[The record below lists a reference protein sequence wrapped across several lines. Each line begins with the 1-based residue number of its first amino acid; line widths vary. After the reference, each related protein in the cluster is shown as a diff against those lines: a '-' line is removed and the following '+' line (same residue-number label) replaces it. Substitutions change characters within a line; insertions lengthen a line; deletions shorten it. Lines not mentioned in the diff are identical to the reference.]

1 MKEFLSIA
9 KLIDSFQRLPGI
21 GHKTAEKMAYQVL
34 EMKDENVE
42 YFADALREVKAK
54 IHHCPICGAYTEDD
68 VCEVCA
74 NEMRDKT
81 KIMVVSYPKDVI
93 AFEKIGAFDGVY
105 HVLGGALSSVNG
117 ITIDDL
123 NISSLFDRIQNQKV
137 SEVIIA
143 TPPNTEGETTALYL
157 ARVLSSTGVSVTRI
171 AYGLPL
177 GGHLEYADA
186 LTLTKALEGRN
197 KI

>member
-1 MKEFLSIA
+1 
-9 KLIDSFQRLPGI
+9 
-21 GHKTAEKMAYQVL
+21 
-34 EMKDENVE
+34 MKDESVE
-42 YFADALREVKAK
+42 YFASALREVKTK

-68 VCEVCA
+68 VCDICA
-74 NEMRDKT
+74 NDIRDKT
-81 KIMVVSYPKDVI
+81 KIMVVAYPKDVI
-93 AFEKIGAFDGVY
+93 AFEKIGVYDGVY
-105 HVLGGALSSVNG
+105 HVLGGVLSSING
-117 ITIDDL
+117 ITINEL
-123 NISSLFDRIQNQKV
+123 NITSLFDRIKSQNV
-137 SEVIIA
+137 SEIIVA

-157 ARVLSSTGVSVTRI
+157 ARVLQNTGVNVTRI

>member
-1 MKEFLSIA
+1 MKEFSSIA

-34 EMKDENVE
+34 EMKGENVA
-42 YFADALREVKAK
+42 YFSDALREVKAK
-54 IHHCPICGAYTEDD
+54 IHHCPICGAYTEDEI
-68 VCEVCA
+68 CEVCA
-74 NEMRDKT
+74 NDMRDKT

-93 AFEKIGAFDGVY
+93 AFEKIGAYDGVY

-117 ITIDDL
+117 ITISDL
-123 NISSLFDRIQNQKV
+123 NVPSLFVRIKEQKV
-137 SEVIIA
+137 SEVIVA

-157 ARVLSSTGVSVTRI
+157 ARILANTGVSVTRI

>member
-1 MKEFLSIA
+1 MKELNSIA
-9 KLIDSFQRLPGI
+9 KLTDSFQRLPGI
-21 GHKTAEKMAYQVL
+21 GHKTAEKMAYQIL

-42 YFADALREVKAK
+42 YFANALREVKTK
-54 IHHCPICGAYTEDD
+54 IHHCPVCGAYTEDD
-68 VCEVCA
+68 VCDICA
-74 NEMRDKT
+74 NDMRDKT
-81 KIMVVSYPKDVI
+81 KIMVVAYPKDVI
-93 AFEKIGAFDGVY
+93 AFEKIGVYDGVY
-105 HVLGGALSSVNG
+105 HVLGGVLSSING
-117 ITIDDL
+117 ITINEL
-123 NISSLFDRIQNQKV
+123 NITSLFDRIKSQNV
-137 SEVIIA
+137 SEIIVA

-157 ARVLSSTGVSVTRI
+157 ARVLQNTGVIVTRI

>member
-1 MKEFLSIA
+1 MKELKSIS

-42 YFADALREVKAK
+42 YFANALKEVKEK
-54 IHHCPICGAYTEDD
+54 IHHCPICGAYTEDEI
-68 VCEVCA
+68 CEVCA
-74 NEMRDKT
+74 NEMRDKK

-117 ITIDDL
+117 ITITDL
-123 NISSLFDRIQNQKV
+123 NISSLFERIKTQKA
-137 SEVIIA
+137 EEIIVA
-143 TPPNTEGETTALYL
+143 TNPNTEGETTALYL
-157 ARVLSSTGVSVTRI
+157 ARMLAETGVKVTRI

>member
-1 MKEFLSIA
+1 MKELNSIA
-9 KLIDSFQRLPGI
+9 KLTDSFQRLPGI
-21 GHKTAEKMAYQVL
+21 GHKTAEKMAYQIL

-42 YFADALREVKAK
+42 YFANALREVKTK
-54 IHHCPICGAYTEDD
+54 IHHCPVCGAYTEDD
-68 VCEVCA
+68 VCDICA
-74 NEMRDKT
+74 NDMRDKT
-81 KIMVVSYPKDVI
+81 KIMVVAYPKDVI
-93 AFEKIGAFDGVY
+93 AFEKIGVYDGVY
-105 HVLGGALSSVNG
+105 HVLGGVLSSING
-117 ITIDDL
+117 ITINEL
-123 NISSLFDRIQNQKV
+123 NITSLFDRIKSQNV
-137 SEVIIA
+137 SEIIVA

-157 ARVLSSTGVSVTRI
+157 ARVIQNTGVNVTRI

>member
-1 MKEFLSIA
+1 MKELKSIS

-42 YFADALREVKAK
+42 YFSDALKEVKAN

-68 VCEVCA
+68 VCDVCS
-74 NEMRDKT
+74 NELRDKT
-81 KIMVVSYPKDVI
+81 KVLVVSYPKDVI

-105 HVLGGALSSVNG
+105 HVLNGALSSING
-117 ITIDDL
+117 VTINDL
-123 NISSLFDRIQNQKV
+123 NIEPLFQRIKTQKV
-137 SEVIIA
+137 QEVIIA
-143 TPPNTEGETTALYL
+143 TNPNTEGETTALYL
-157 ARVLSSTGVSVTRI
+157 ARVLQNTGVKVTRI

-186 LTLTKALEGRN
+186 LTLSKALEGRN

>member
-1 MKEFLSIA
+1 MKELSSIA
-9 KLIDSFQRLPGI
+9 KLTDSFQRLPGI

-42 YFADALREVKAK
+42 YFANALKEVKAK
-54 IHHCPICGAYTEDD
+54 IHHCPICGAYTENDI
-68 VCEVCA
+68 CEVCV
-74 NEMRDKT
+74 NDMRDKS
-81 KIMVVSYPKDVI
+81 KIMVVAYPKDVI
-93 AFEKIGAFDGVY
+93 AFEKIGVFDGVY
-105 HVLGGALSSVNG
+105 HVLGGVLSSING
-117 ITIDDL
+117 ITISEL
-123 NISSLFDRIQNQKV
+123 NITSLFDRIKEQNAT
-137 SEVIIA
+137 EIIVA

-157 ARVLSSTGVSVTRI
+157 ARILGETGVKVTRI

-186 LTLTKALEGRN
+186 LTLAKALEGRN

>member
-1 MKEFLSIA
+1 MKELNSIA
-9 KLIDSFQRLPGI
+9 KLTDSFQRLPGI
-21 GHKTAEKMAYQVL
+21 GHKTAEKMAYQIL

-42 YFADALREVKAK
+42 YFANALKEVKAK
-54 IHHCPICGAYTEDD
+54 IHHCPICGSYTEDD
-68 VCEVCA
+68 MCEVCA

-81 KIMVVSYPKDVI
+81 KIMVVAYPKDVI

-105 HVLGGALSSVNG
+105 HVLGGVLSSVNG
-117 ITIDDL
+117 VTISDL
-123 NISSLFDRIQNQKV
+123 NISSLFNRIKTQNV
-137 SEVIIA
+137 SEIIVA

-157 ARVLSSTGVSVTRI
+157 ARVLGETGVIVTRI

>member
-1 MKEFLSIA
+1 MKEFSSIA

-34 EMKDENVE
+34 EMKDENVA
-42 YFADALREVKAK
+42 YFSDALREVKAK
-54 IHHCPICGAYTEDD
+54 IHHCPICGAYTEDEI
-68 VCEVCA
+68 CEVCA
-74 NEMRDKT
+74 NDMRDKT

-93 AFEKIGAFDGVY
+93 AFEKIGAYDGVY

-117 ITIDDL
+117 ITISDL
-123 NISSLFDRIQNQKV
+123 NVPSLFQRIKEQKV
-137 SEVIIA
+137 TEVIVA

-157 ARVLSSTGVSVTRI
+157 ARILANTGVIVTRI

>member
-1 MKEFLSIA
+1 MKEFSSIA

-42 YFADALREVKAK
+42 YFSDALREVKQK
-54 IHHCPICGAYTEDD
+54 IHHCPVCGAYTEED
-68 VCEVCA
+68 VCDICS
-74 NEMRDKT
+74 NEMRDHT
-81 KIMVVSYPKDVI
+81 KIMVVSYAKDVI

-105 HVLGGALSSVNG
+105 HVLGGTLSSING
-117 ITIDDL
+117 ITIENL
-123 NISSLFDRIQNQKV
+123 NITSLFDRIKEQKV
-137 SEVIIA
+137 TEVIVA

-157 ARVLSSTGVSVTRI
+157 ARILANTGVVVTRI

>member
-1 MKEFLSIA
+1 MKEFSSIA

-42 YFADALREVKAK
+42 YFSDALKEVKAK
-54 IHHCPICGAYTEDD
+54 IHHCPVCGAYTEGELCD
-68 VCEVCA
+68 VCA
-74 NEMRDKT
+74 NQSRDKT

-117 ITIDDL
+117 ISINDL
-123 NISSLFDRIQNQKV
+123 NISSLFERIKDQKV
-137 SEVIIA
+137 TEVIVA
-143 TPPNTEGETTALYL
+143 TNPDTEGETTALYL
-157 ARVLSSTGVSVTRI
+157 ARILANTGVNVTRL

-186 LTLTKALEGRN
+186 LTLTRALEGRN

>member
-1 MKEFLSIA
+1 MKELKSIS

-21 GHKTAEKMAYQVL
+21 GHRTAEKMAYQVL
-34 EMKDENVE
+34 EMRDESVE
-42 YFADALREVKAK
+42 YFADALREVKNN

-68 VCEVCA
+68 ICEVCA
-74 NEMRDKT
+74 NETRDKK
-81 KIMVVSYPKDVI
+81 KIMVVSFPKDVI
-93 AFEKIGAFDGVY
+93 AFEKIGAYDGVY
-105 HVLGGALSSVNG
+105 HVLGGVLSSVNG
-117 ITIDDL
+117 ITITDL
-123 NISSLFDRIQNQKV
+123 NISSLFDRIKSQQV
-137 SEVIIA
+137 EEVIVA
-143 TPPNTEGETTALYL
+143 TNPNTEGETTALYL
-157 ARVLSSTGVSVTRI
+157 ARLLSETGVKVTRI

>member
-1 MKEFLSIA
+1 MKEFISIS

-34 EMKDENVE
+34 EMKDENVD
-42 YFADALREVKAK
+42 YFANALREVKEK
-54 IHHCPICGAYTEDD
+54 IHHCPICGAYTEEN
-68 VCEVCA
+68 VCEVCS
-74 NEMRDKT
+74 NDLRDKT

-93 AFEKIGAFDGVY
+93 AFERIGVFDGVY

-117 ITIDDL
+117 VTINDL
-123 NISSLFDRIQNQKV
+123 NISSLFERIKNQNV
-137 SEVIIA
+137 SEIIVA

-157 ARVLSSTGVSVTRI
+157 ARILANSAVNVTRI

>member
-1 MKEFLSIA
+1 MKELRSIS

-34 EMKDENVE
+34 EMKAENVE
-42 YFADALREVKAK
+42 YFADALKEVKEK
-54 IHHCPICGAYTEDD
+54 IHHCPICGAYTEND

-74 NEMRDKT
+74 NESRDKT
-81 KIMVVSYPKDVI
+81 KIMVVSYAKDVI
-93 AFEKIGAFDGVY
+93 AFEKIGVFDGVY
-105 HVLGGALSSVNG
+105 HVLNGVLSSING
-117 ITIDDL
+117 VTINDL
-123 NISSLFDRIQNQKV
+123 NIASLFDRIKSQNV
-137 SEVIIA
+137 REIIVA
-143 TPPNTEGETTALYL
+143 TNPNTEGETTALYL
-157 ARVLSSTGVSVTRI
+157 AHVLSNTGVSVTRI

-177 GGHLEYADA
+177 GGHLEYADP

>member
-1 MKEFLSIA
+1 MKELKSIS

-34 EMKDENVE
+34 EMKKENVE
-42 YFADALREVKAK
+42 FFSDALKEVKDK

-68 VCEVCA
+68 ICDVCA
-74 NEMRDKT
+74 NETRDKT
-81 KIMVVSYPKDVI
+81 KIMVVSYAKDAIV
-93 AFEKIGAFDGVY
+93 FEKIGVFDGVY
-105 HVLGGALSSVNG
+105 HVLNGALSSING
-117 ITIDDL
+117 VTINDL
-123 NISSLFDRIQNQKV
+123 NVTTLFDRIKDQKV
-137 SEVIIA
+137 EEIIIA
-143 TPPNTEGETTALYL
+143 TNPNTEGETTALYL
-157 ARVLSSTGVSVTRI
+157 AHVLANSGVKVTRI

>member
-1 MKEFLSIA
+1 MKELSSIA
-9 KLIDSFQRLPGI
+9 KLTDSFQRLPGI
-21 GHKTAEKMAYQVL
+21 GHKTAEKMAYQIL

-42 YFADALREVKAK
+42 YFADALKEVKEK
-54 IHHCPICGAYTEDD
+54 IHHCPICGAYTENDICD
-68 VCEVCA
+68 VCS
-74 NEMRDKT
+74 NDMRDKT
-81 KIMVVSYPKDVI
+81 KIMVVAYAKDVI
-93 AFEKIGAFDGVY
+93 AFEKIGVFDGVY
-105 HVLGGALSSVNG
+105 HVLGGVLSSING
-117 ITIDDL
+117 ITINNL
-123 NISSLFDRIQNQKV
+123 NLASLFDRIKDQNV
-137 SEVIIA
+137 TEVIVA

-157 ARVLSSTGVSVTRI
+157 ARVLSETGVNVTRI

>member
-1 MKEFLSIA
+1 MKELNSIA
-9 KLIDSFQRLPGI
+9 KLTDSFQRLPGI
-21 GHKTAEKMAYQVL
+21 GHKTAEKMAYQIL

-42 YFADALREVKAK
+42 YFANALREVKTK
-54 IHHCPICGAYTEDD
+54 IHHCPVCGAYTEDD
-68 VCEVCA
+68 VCDICA
-74 NEMRDKT
+74 NDMRDKT
-81 KIMVVSYPKDVI
+81 KIMVVAYPKDVI
-93 AFEKIGAFDGVY
+93 AFEKIGVYDGVY
-105 HVLGGALSSVNG
+105 HVLGGVLSSING
-117 ITIDDL
+117 ITINEL
-123 NISSLFDRIQNQKV
+123 NITSLFDRIKSQNV
-137 SEVIIA
+137 SEIIVA

-157 ARVLSSTGVSVTRI
+157 ARVLQNTGVNVTRI

>member
-1 MKEFLSIA
+1 MKQFKSIA
-9 KLIDSFQRLPGI
+9 KLTDSFQRLPGI
-21 GHKTAEKMAYQVL
+21 GHKTAEKMAYQIL
-34 EMKDENVE
+34 EMKNENVE
-42 YFADALREVKAK
+42 YFADALREVKK
-54 IHHCPICGAYTEDD
+54 EIRHCPICGAYTENDICD
-68 VCEVCA
+68 VCASET
-74 NEMRDKT
+74 RDKT
-81 KIMVVSYPKDVI
+81 KIMVVSYAKDVI

-117 ITIDDL
+117 ITVNNL
-123 NISSLFDRIQNQKV
+123 NISSLFDRIKEQGIK
-137 SEVIIA
+137 EVIIA
-143 TPPNTEGETTALYL
+143 TNPNTEGETTALYL
-157 ARVLSSTGVSVTRI
+157 AHILAPSGVNVTRL

>member
-1 MKEFLSIA
+1 MKELKSIS

-34 EMKDENVE
+34 EMKKESVE
-42 YFADALREVKAK
+42 YFSDALKEVKDK

-68 VCEVCA
+68 ICDVCA
-74 NEMRDKT
+74 NETRDKT
-81 KIMVVSYPKDVI
+81 KIMVVSYAKDVI
-93 AFEKIGAFDGVY
+93 AFEKIGVFDGVY
-105 HVLGGALSSVNG
+105 HVLNGALSSING
-117 ITIDDL
+117 VTINDL
-123 NISSLFDRIQNQKV
+123 NVTTLFDRIKDQKV
-137 SEVIIA
+137 EEIIIA
-143 TPPNTEGETTALYL
+143 TNPNTEGETTALYL
-157 ARVLSSTGVSVTRI
+157 AHVLANSGVKVTRI

>member
-1 MKEFLSIA
+1 MKEFSSIA
-9 KLIDSFQRLPGI
+9 KLIDSFQRFPGI
-21 GHKTAEKMAYQVL
+21 GYKTAEKMAYQVL

-42 YFADALREVKAK
+42 YFSDALKEVKAK
-54 IHHCPICGAYTEDD
+54 IHHCPICGAYTEDEI
-68 VCEVCA
+68 CEVCA
-74 NEMRDKT
+74 SESRDKT
-81 KIMVVSYPKDVI
+81 KIMVVSYPKDVL

-117 ITIDDL
+117 ISINDL
-123 NISSLFDRIQNQKV
+123 NISSLFDRIKEQKV
-137 SEVIIA
+137 TEVIVA
-143 TPPNTEGETTALYL
+143 TNPNTEGETTALYL
-157 ARVLSSTGVSVTRI
+157 ARILANTGVSVTRL

-186 LTLTKALEGRN
+186 LTLTRALEGRN

>member
-1 MKEFLSIA
+1 MKELNSIA
-9 KLIDSFQRLPGI
+9 KLTDSFQRLPGI
-21 GHKTAEKMAYQVL
+21 GHKTAEKMAYQIL

-42 YFADALREVKAK
+42 YFADALREVKQK
-54 IHHCPICGAYTEDD
+54 IHHCPVCGAYTEDD
-68 VCEVCA
+68 MCDVCA
-74 NEMRDKT
+74 NDMRDKT
-81 KIMVVSYPKDVI
+81 KIMVVAYPKDVI
-93 AFEKIGAFDGVY
+93 AFEKIGAYDGVY
-105 HVLGGALSSVNG
+105 HVLGGVLSSING
-117 ITIDDL
+117 ITIENL
-123 NISSLFDRIQNQKV
+123 NISVLFDRIKKQKV
-137 SEVIIA
+137 EEIIVA

-157 ARVLSSTGVSVTRI
+157 ARVLAQTGVNVTRI

>member
-1 MKEFLSIA
+1 MKELRSIS

-34 EMKDENVE
+34 EMKPENVE
-42 YFADALREVKAK
+42 YFADALKEVKEK
-54 IHHCPICGAYTEDD
+54 IHHCPICGAYTESD

-74 NEMRDKT
+74 NESRDKT
-81 KIMVVSYPKDVI
+81 KIMVVSYAKDVI
-93 AFEKIGAFDGVY
+93 AFEKIGVFDGVY
-105 HVLGGALSSVNG
+105 HVLNGVLSSING
-117 ITIDDL
+117 VTINDL
-123 NISSLFDRIQNQKV
+123 NIASLFDRIKSQNVK
-137 SEVIIA
+137 EIIVA
-143 TPPNTEGETTALYL
+143 TNPNTEGETTALYL
-157 ARVLSSTGVSVTRI
+157 AHVLSNTGINMTRI

-177 GGHLEYADA
+177 GGHLEYADP

>member
-1 MKEFLSIA
+1 MKEFRSIA

-21 GHKTAEKMAYQVL
+21 GYKTAEKMAYQVL

-42 YFADALREVKAK
+42 YFSDALKEVKK
-54 IHHCPICGAYTEDD
+54 SIHHCPICGAYTEGEICDT
-68 VCEVCA
+68 CA
-74 NEMRDKT
+74 SESRDKT

-93 AFEKIGAFDGVY
+93 AFEKIGAYDGVY

-117 ITIDDL
+117 ITIHDL
-123 NISSLFDRIQNQKV
+123 NIPSLFDRIKEQKV
-137 SEVIIA
+137 TEVIVA
-143 TPPNTEGETTALYL
+143 TNPNTEGETTALYL
-157 ARVLSSTGVSVTRI
+157 ARVLQNTGVKVTRL

-186 LTLTKALEGRN
+186 MTLTRALEGRN

>member
-1 MKEFLSIA
+1 MKELRSIA

-34 EMKDENVE
+34 EMKGENVE
-42 YFADALREVKAK
+42 YFADALKEVKEK
-54 IHHCPICGAYTEDD
+54 IHHCPVCGAYTEDD
-68 VCEVCA
+68 VCEICA
-74 NEMRDKT
+74 NDMRDRT
-81 KIMVVSYPKDVI
+81 KIMVVSYSKDVI
-93 AFEKIGAFDGVY
+93 AFEKIGVFDGVY

-117 ITIDDL
+117 ISVNNL
-123 NISSLFDRIQNQKV
+123 NINPLFERIKEQKV
-137 SEVIIA
+137 QEVIIA

-157 ARVLSSTGVSVTRI
+157 ARILVNTGVNVTRI

>member
-1 MKEFLSIA
+1 MKEFISIA

-42 YFADALREVKAK
+42 FFANALREVKAK

-68 VCEVCA
+68 VCEVCS

-81 KIMVVSYPKDVI
+81 KIMIVSYPKDVI
-93 AFEKIGAFDGVY
+93 AFEKIGVFDGVY

-117 ITIDDL
+117 ITVNDL
-123 NISSLFDRIQNQKV
+123 NISSLFERIQNQKV
-137 SEVIIA
+137 SEVIVA

-157 ARVLSSTGVSVTRI
+157 ARILANTGINVTRI

>member
-1 MKEFLSIA
+1 MKELNSIA
-9 KLIDSFQRLPGI
+9 KLTDSFQRLSGI
-21 GHKTAEKMAYQVL
+21 GHKTAEKMAYQIL

-42 YFADALREVKAK
+42 YFADALKEVKAK
-54 IHHCPICGAYTEDD
+54 IHHCPICGSYTEDD

-81 KIMVVSYPKDVI
+81 KIMVVAYPKDVV

-105 HVLGGALSSVNG
+105 HVLGGVLSSVNG
-117 ITIDDL
+117 VTISDL
-123 NISSLFDRIQNQKV
+123 NISSLFDRIKTQNV
-137 SEVIIA
+137 SEIIVA

-157 ARVLSSTGVSVTRI
+157 ARVLGETGVTVTRI

>member
-1 MKEFLSIA
+1 MKELKSIS

-34 EMKDENVE
+34 EMKPENVE
-42 YFADALREVKAK
+42 YFADALKEVKSK
-54 IHHCPICGAYTEDD
+54 IHHCPICGAYTENDICD
-68 VCEVCA
+68 VCS
-74 NEMRDKT
+74 NDSRDKT
-81 KIMVVSYPKDVI
+81 KVMVVSYAKDVI
-93 AFEKIGAFDGVY
+93 AFEKIGVFDGVY
-105 HVLGGALSSVNG
+105 HVLNGVLSSING
-117 ITIDDL
+117 ITINEL
-123 NISSLFDRIQNQKV
+123 NINSLFDRIKEQKV
-137 SEVIIA
+137 AEVIIA
-143 TPPNTEGETTALYL
+143 TNPNTEGETTALYL
-157 ARVLSSTGVSVTRI
+157 AHILANTGVKVTRI

>member
-1 MKEFLSIA
+1 MKELKSIS

-34 EMKDENVE
+34 EMKPENVQ
-42 YFADALREVKAK
+42 YFADALEEVKLR
-54 IHHCPICGAYTEDD
+54 IHHCPVCGAYTEDD
-68 VCEVCA
+68 ICEVCA
-74 NEMRDKT
+74 NELRDKT
-81 KIMVVSYPKDVI
+81 KIMVVSYAKDVI
-93 AFEKIGAFDGVY
+93 AFEKIGVFDGVY
-105 HVLGGALSSVNG
+105 HVLNGALSSING
-117 ITIDDL
+117 LTINDL
-123 NISSLFDRIQNQKV
+123 NINSLFERIKEQKV
-137 SEVIIA
+137 AEIILA
-143 TPPNTEGETTALYL
+143 TNPNTEGETTALYL
-157 ARVLSSTGVSVTRI
+157 AHILAETGVKVTRI

>member
-1 MKEFLSIA
+1 MKELNSIA
-9 KLIDSFQRLPGI
+9 KLTDSFQRLPGI
-21 GHKTAEKMAYQVL
+21 GHKTAEKMAYQIL

-42 YFADALREVKAK
+42 YFADALREVKTK
-54 IHHCPICGAYTEDD
+54 IHHCPICGAYTENDI
-68 VCEVCA
+68 CEVCA
-74 NEMRDKT
+74 NELRDKT
-81 KIMVVSYPKDVI
+81 KIMVVAYPKDVI

-105 HVLGGALSSVNG
+105 HVLNGVLSSVNG
-117 ITIDDL
+117 ITISDL
-123 NISSLFDRIQNQKV
+123 NISSLFDRIREQKV
-137 SEVIIA
+137 EEVIVA

-157 ARVLSSTGVSVTRI
+157 ARVLAETGVNVTRI

-177 GGHLEYADA
+177 GWHLEYADA

>member
-1 MKEFLSIA
+1 MKEFSSIA

-34 EMKDENVE
+34 EMKEQNVE
-42 YFADALREVKAK
+42 YFADALREVKSK

-68 VCEVCA
+68 ICEMCS

-117 ITIDDL
+117 VTINDL
-123 NISSLFDRIQNQKV
+123 NINTLFDRIKNQKV
-137 SEVIIA
+137 SEVIVA

-157 ARVLSSTGVSVTRI
+157 ARILANTGVSVTRI

>member
-1 MKEFLSIA
+1 MKELKSIS

-42 YFADALREVKAK
+42 YFSDALKEVKAN

-68 VCEVCA
+68 VCDVCS
-74 NEMRDKT
+74 NELRDKT
-81 KIMVVSYPKDVI
+81 KVLVVSYPKDVI
-93 AFEKIGAFDGVY
+93 AFEKIGTFDGVY
-105 HVLGGALSSVNG
+105 HVLNGALSSING
-117 ITIDDL
+117 VTIDDL
-123 NISSLFDRIQNQKV
+123 NIEPLFSRIKTQKV
-137 SEVIIA
+137 QEVIIA
-143 TPPNTEGETTALYL
+143 TNPNTEGETTALYL
-157 ARVLSSTGVSVTRI
+157 ARVLQNTGVKVTRI

-186 LTLTKALEGRN
+186 LTLSKALEGRN

>member
-1 MKEFLSIA
+1 MKEFSSIA
-9 KLIDSFQRLPGI
+9 KLIDSFQRFPGI
-21 GHKTAEKMAYQVL
+21 GYKTAEKMAYQVL

-42 YFADALREVKAK
+42 YFSDALKEVKEK

-74 NEMRDKT
+74 STSRDKT

-117 ITIDDL
+117 VSVNDL
-123 NISSLFDRIQNQKV
+123 NIPSLFDRIKEQKV
-137 SEVIIA
+137 TEVIVA
-143 TPPNTEGETTALYL
+143 TNPNTEGETTALYL
-157 ARVLSSTGVSVTRI
+157 ARVLQNTGVSVTRL

-186 LTLTKALEGRN
+186 MTLTRALEGRN

>member
-1 MKEFLSIA
+1 MKEFTSIA

-34 EMKDENVE
+34 EMKNENVE
-42 YFADALREVKAK
+42 YFADALREVKDR
-54 IHHCPICGAYTEDD
+54 IHHCPVCGSYTENDI
-68 VCEVCA
+68 CEVCA
-74 NEMRDKT
+74 SELRDKK
-81 KIMVVSYPKDVI
+81 KILVVSYAKDVI
-93 AFEKIGAFDGVY
+93 SFEKIGVFDGVY
-105 HVLGGALSSVNG
+105 HVLGGALSSING
-117 ITIDDL
+117 VTVDDL
-123 NISSLFDRIQNQKV
+123 NINSLFDRIKKQNAE
-137 SEVIIA
+137 EVIIA
-143 TPPNTEGETTALYL
+143 TNPNTEGETTALYL
-157 ARVLSSTGVSVTRI
+157 ARILEGSGVKVTRI

>member
-1 MKEFLSIA
+1 MKEFSSIA

-42 YFADALREVKAK
+42 YFADALREVKSK
-54 IHHCPICGAYTEDD
+54 IHHCPICGSYTEDD
-68 VCEVCA
+68 VCEVCT
-74 NEMRDKT
+74 NELRDKT
-81 KIMVVSYPKDVI
+81 KVMVVSYPKDVI
-93 AFEKIGAFDGVY
+93 AFEKIGAFGGVY

-117 ITIDDL
+117 ITISDL
-123 NISSLFDRIQNQKV
+123 NISSLFDRIEKQKV
-137 SEVIIA
+137 AEVIVA

-157 ARVLSSTGVSVTRI
+157 ARILASTGVSVTRI

>member
-1 MKEFLSIA
+1 MKELHSIT
-9 KLIDSFQRLPGI
+9 KLINSFQRLPGI

-34 EMKDENVE
+34 DMKDETVE
-42 YFADALREVKAK
+42 DFSNALKEVKAN
-54 IHHCPICGAYTEDD
+54 IHHCPICGAYTENEI
-68 VCEVCA
+68 CEICSSKT
-74 NEMRDKT
+74 RDFK
-81 KIMVVSYPKDVI
+81 KIMVVSYAKDII
-93 AFEKIGAFDGVY
+93 AFENIGVYDGVY

-117 ITIDDL
+117 ITVDKL
-123 NISSLFDRIQNQKV
+123 NISSLFERIKSQNA
-137 SEVIIA
+137 EEIIIA
-143 TPPNTEGETTALYL
+143 TNPNTEGETTALYL
-157 ARVLSSTGVSVTRI
+157 ARILEKTGVKITRL